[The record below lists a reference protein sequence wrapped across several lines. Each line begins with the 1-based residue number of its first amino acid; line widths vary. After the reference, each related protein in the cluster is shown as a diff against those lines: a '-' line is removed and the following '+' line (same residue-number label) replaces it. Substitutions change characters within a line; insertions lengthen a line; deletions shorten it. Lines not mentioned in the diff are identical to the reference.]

1 MKNHEREY
9 FISRIRSG
17 AYRVEQNGITLKII
31 SPTIEDEYAISVVYM
46 KSYERA
52 LEAELMT
59 EDEMLDWMRSKYLW
73 TEDDDTK
80 TTTIEKDLERLR
92 VEIFN
97 SRYQSGKREHVRK
110 YIRAAEKALNKQ
122 STKKHENQQNTCE
135 GIANLEKSLAFIK
148 QCTFIG
154 NEPCDFE
161 SIDITNILYEFNSMI
176 LNEKDIRELARNDPW
191 RSLWL
196 MRESCDLKLFANQ
209 DRELSIDQKNLLVW
223 SRMYDNIQESMDCP
237 TDDVIDDDDLLDGWF
252 IIQRKKQ
259 EKERAESELEN
270 RVGNEKISNSQEI
283 FIVAETQKDAES
295 INQVNT
301 YGSQMIKKER
311 MAVIQ
316 KKGQA
321 IDLDFRD
328 QQIKMNQLSNEQFK
342 GKFRR

>member
-1 MKNHEREY
+1 
-9 FISRIRSG
+9 
-17 AYRVEQNGITLKII
+17 
-31 SPTIEDEYAISVVYM
+31 
-46 KSYERA
+46 

-97 SRYQSGKREHVRK
+97 CRYQSNKREHVRK
-110 YIRAAEKALNKQ
+110 YIRAAETALNKQ

-176 LNEKDIRELARNDPW
+176 LKEKDIRELARNDPW

-270 RVGNEKISNSQEI
+270 RVDNEKISNSQEV
-283 FIVAETQKDAES
+283 FIIAETQKDAEN

-311 MAVIQ
+311 MAVI
-316 KKGQA
+316 KEKGEA
-321 IDLDFRD
+321 KDLDFRD

>member
-9 FISRIRSG
+9 FIARIRSG
-17 AYRVEQNGITLKII
+17 AYRVEQSGITLKII
-31 SPTIEDEYAISVVYM
+31 SPTIDDEYAISVVYM

-97 SRYQSGKREHVRK
+97 CRYQSNKREHVRK
-110 YIRAAEKALNKQ
+110 YIRAAETALNKQ

-176 LNEKDIRELARNDPW
+176 LKEKDIRELARNDPW

-270 RVGNEKISNSQEI
+270 RVDNEKISNSQEV
-283 FIVAETQKDAES
+283 FIIAETQKDAEN

-311 MAVIQ
+311 MAVI
-316 KKGQA
+316 KEKGEA
-321 IDLDFRD
+321 KDLDFRD

>member
-1 MKNHEREY
+1 MKIHEREY
-9 FISRIRSG
+9 FISRVRSG
-17 AYRVEQNGITLKII
+17 IYDIEQDGITLTIV
-31 SPTIEDEYAISVVYM
+31 SPTIEDEYAISLAYM

-59 EDEMLDWMRSKYLW
+59 EDEMLDWMRSRELW

-80 TTTIEKDLERLR
+80 MTTIEKDLERLK

-97 SRYQSGKREHVRK
+97 ARFQSDKREHIRR
-110 YIRAAEKALNKQ
+110 YIRAAEKALGQQLDKKNSNK
-122 STKKHENQQNTCE
+122 QNTCE
-135 GIANLEKSLAFIK
+135 GIASLEKSLALIK
-148 QCTFIG
+148 RCTLVEG
-154 NEPCDFE
+154 EPCDFE
-161 SIDITNILYEFNSMI
+161 AIDINNVLYEFNNMI
-176 LNEKDIRELARNDPW
+176 LSEKDVRDLARNEPW

-196 MRESCDLKLFANQ
+196 IKESYDLKLFANQ

-328 QQIKMNQLSNEQFK
+328 QQIKMNQLSNEQYK